1 MSLRPETKAFLKY
14 LQDHPDL
21 RSRIRAAPDKTLL
34 YAGVGFGPMWRE
46 IERRKLTEPQYRD
59 KETLPE
65 VLRRTPA
72 PGTPS
77 PNLLGYVQDVERQVP
92 DRPDAYTVWRALS
105 GIFASHASGKVSFQ
119 VGGGVTADKVL
130 VATELSV
137 LSRNPNV
144 DPLTHDIIAYYQRC
158 AANKE
163 TAMNFG
169 FVAG

>member
-1 MSLRPETKAFLKY
+1 MSLQAQTKAFLKY
-14 LQDHPDL
+14 LQDHPDV
-21 RSRIRAAPDKTLL
+21 RSRIRAAPGKTLL

-46 IERRKLTEPQYRD
+46 IERRKLTEPQFRD

-72 PGTPS
+72 PGMTY
-77 PNLLGYVQDVERQVP
+77 PNLLAYVHDLERQVP

-119 VGGGVTADKVL
+119 VGSGVTADKVL

-144 DPLTHDIIAYYQRC
+144 DPMTYDIIAYYQRC

-169 FVAG
+169 FIAG